1 MNDQEPR
8 RPVYDVVLSLDGLAR
23 GALVAL
29 VMVFTLNSIQQAQA
43 VLGLIAV
50 ALVCAVSLEPL
61 VEKLSRKIGF
71 AAALVTVHIGGLLA
85 FGSFAGVVAWD
96 LDNQASAVE
105 ASLHTAIDDLE
116 PGSWPAALASDL
128 DAHRRVA
135 SFFGSIAARSVA
147 GDDAASAVLHRLGQA
162 ILVTVLSAF
171 LVAGRRQILDAL
183 TSITASK
190 ARRRTIRTVVS
201 TSALTASTYLRRTIV
216 VSAAH
221 GAAVAGVTA
230 AFGLRTG
237 VSLACAAGLLST
249 VPMLGP
255 AAAWAPTFVLAT
267 THYGRPAYEIAA
279 IAALATVIDWI
290 ARVRYVERSARVGP
304 LLLALGLAG
313 GVAAGGVAGAALG
326 LFVAACVAGFT
337 GSPSAVAAAAERFVE
352 ERGID
357 EISEPVVAG
366 VPSTDPTRPGRLSVR
381 ISWRSAIAVATL
393 VVIAAATQLLLSRM
407 GSIIIWV
414 VIGLIVALGVDRP
427 ISFAQR
433 RTHLPR
439 IVVLMTGIALVLIAS
454 TVLFRTTA
462 PQASRSSSS
471 LVEDAPDVVAS
482 LQNLPLIGQVLEN
495 AHAATRVEEAI
506 KDLPQRVADSRVIE
520 RAASVAGDG
529 VVGLFWT
536 VVILLSALV
545 DGPRVV
551 DVIAA
556 KIPVRR
562 RRQYIRLA
570 RAGQNAIAR
579 YAAGSALVA
588 TLNGLM
594 VLTGALLLGVPL
606 APVLALWALAWNFV
620 PQIGGFM
627 GGAPFVLLAFGEGAA
642 KGVIAFVV
650 FIVYQNIENHVIQ
663 PTVIGR
669 SIDLPPWLA
678 LVSALV
684 GAAVGGLVGA
694 VLAVPFVGVVKV
706 MLAEWR
712 REDFPAVVSDQRAR
726 RSRLGRRAALPT

>member
-1 MNDQEPR
+1 
-8 RPVYDVVLSLDGLAR
+8 VYDVVLSLDGLAR
-23 GALVAL
+23 CALVAL
-29 VMVFTLNSIQQAQA
+29 VMVFTLNSIDQAQA

-50 ALVCAVSLEPL
+50 SVVCAVSLEPL
-61 VEKLSRKIGF
+61 IEKLSRKIGF
-71 AAALVTVHIGGLLA
+71 ATALVTVHVGGLIA
-85 FGSFAGVVAWD
+85 FGGLAGVVAWD

-116 PGSWPAALASDL
+116 PGSWPAALASDV

-135 SFFGSIAARSVA
+135 SFFGSIATRSVA

-171 LVAGRRQILDAL
+171 LVAGRRQILDAF

-190 ARRRTIRTVVS
+190 SRRRTIRTVLGA
-201 TSALTASTYLRRTIV
+201 SAGAASTYLRRTIV
-216 VSAAH
+216 VSAVH
-221 GAAVAGVTA
+221 GVTVAAVTA

-237 VSLACAAGLLST
+237 VSLACAAALLST

-279 IAALATVIDWI
+279 IAALATAIDWV

-313 GVAAGGVAGAALG
+313 GVAAGGVAGAVLG

-337 GSPSAVAAAAERFVE
+337 GSPAAVAAAAERFVE
-352 ERGID
+352 ERDAD

-366 VPSTDPTRPGRLSVR
+366 VASSDPTKPGRLSVR
-381 ISWRSAIAVATL
+381 ISWRSAIAVAAL
-393 VVIAAATQLLLSRM
+393 VVLAAALQLLLSRM
-407 GSIIIWV
+407 GTIIIWV

-433 RTHLPR
+433 RTHMPR
-439 IVVLMTGIALVLIAS
+439 IVVLLTGIALALIAS

-462 PQASRSSSS
+462 PQATRSSSS
-471 LVEDAPDVVAS
+471 LVKDAPDVVAS
-482 LQNLPLIGQVLEN
+482 LQNLPLIGHALEN
-495 AHAATRVEEAI
+495 AHAATRVEDAI
-506 KDLPQRVADSRVIE
+506 KDLPRRVADSRVID

-545 DGPRVV
+545 DGPRLV
-551 DVIAA
+551 DVIAS
-556 KIPVRR
+556 KIPARR
-562 RRQYIRLA
+562 RRQYVRLA

-627 GGAPFVLLAFGEGAA
+627 GGAPFVLLAFGEGAV

-706 MLAEWR
+706 MIAEWR
-712 REDFPAVVSDQRAR
+712 REDFPTVVTDERAR
-726 RSRLGRRAALPT
+726 RARLGRRAALPT

>member
-1 MNDQEPR
+1 MIDQEAR
-8 RPVYDVVLSLDGLAR
+8 RPVYEVVLSLDGLAR

-29 VMVFTLNSIQQAQA
+29 ATLFTLNSIGQAQA

-50 ALVCAVSLEPL
+50 AVVCAVSLQPL
-61 VEKLSRKIGF
+61 IEKLSRKIGF
-71 AAALVTVHIGGLLA
+71 AAALVTVHVGGLIA
-85 FGSFAGVVAWD
+85 FGGLAGVVAWD

-116 PGSWPAALASDL
+116 AGSWPAALASDV
-128 DAHRRVA
+128 DAHGRIA
-135 SFFGSIAARSVA
+135 SFFGSIATRSVA

-171 LVAGRRQILDAL
+171 LVAGRRQILDTL
-183 TSITASK
+183 TSMTASK
-190 ARRRTIRTVVS
+190 SRRRTIREVLG
-201 TSALTASTYLRRTIV
+201 TSALMAGTHLRRTIV
-216 VSAAH
+216 VSAVH

-237 VSLACAAGLLST
+237 ISLAVAAALLST

-267 THYGRPAYEIAA
+267 THYGRPAYEIVA
-279 IAALATVIDWI
+279 IAAVATVVDWI
-290 ARVRYVERSARVGP
+290 ARERYVERSARVGP
-304 LLLALGLAG
+304 LFLALGLAG

-326 LFVAACVAGFT
+326 LFVAAFVAGFT
-337 GSPSAVAAAAERFVE
+337 ASPAAVAAAADRFVE
-352 ERGID
+352 EQGSD
-357 EISEPVVAG
+357 EINEPVMSG
-366 VPSTDPTRPGRLSVR
+366 VPSTDPSKPGRVSVR
-381 ISWRSAIAVATL
+381 ISWRSAIAVAAL
-393 VVIAAATQLLLSRM
+393 VVTAAAMQLLLSRM
-407 GSIIIWV
+407 GTIIIWI
-414 VIGLIVALGVDRP
+414 VIGLIVALGLDRP

-439 IVVLMTGIALVLIAS
+439 ILVLLTGVALMLVAS

-462 PQASRSSSS
+462 PQATRSSSS
-471 LVEDAPDVVAS
+471 LVEDAPEVVAS

-495 AHAATRVEEAI
+495 ANAATRVEDAI
-506 KDLPQRVADSRVIE
+506 KNLPQRVADSRVIE
-520 RAASVAGDG
+520 RVASVAGDG
-529 VVGLFWT
+529 VIGLFWT
-536 VVILLSALV
+536 IVILLSALV
-545 DGPRVV
+545 DGPRLV
-551 DVIAA
+551 DVIAS
-556 KIPVRR
+556 KIPARR
-562 RRQYIRLA
+562 RRQYVRLA

-594 VLTGALLLGVPL
+594 VLTGALLLGIPL

-627 GGAPFVLLAFGEGAA
+627 GGAPFVLLAFGEGPG
-642 KGVIAFVV
+642 KGVIAFVL

-694 VLAVPFVGVVKV
+694 VLAVPLVGAVKV
-706 MLAEWR
+706 MAAEWR
-712 REDFPAVVSDQRAR
+712 REDFPTVAPNTRTR
-726 RSRLGRRAALPT
+726 RTRLGRRAPLPT